1 MYINI
6 LRLISLILLFSIV
19 LIKDIPFKK
28 IYKDPLMQM
37 YFAIICITILMLI
50 DNITGFILTI
60 GLLLIYFRI
69 YSNDI
74 KNKTEDNNI
83 AKTAKVNNI
92 AKTAKVNNIA
102 KTAKVNNIANFTNS
116 EESCVNNGGK
126 CGDNVKKCGNNGEAC
141 TLDLP
146 LKKTVQG
153 KKPVDIDSVPYITE
167 ENLLAAQTN
176 IYNVENYDKEIG
188 EESSEIKTGS
198 LYKSQGLN
206 NNKNHL
212 RGYDNCDTVLGGMK
226 YNIFE

>member
-6 LRLISLILLFSIV
+6 LRLISLILLFTIV

-92 AKTAKVNNIA
+92 A
-102 KTAKVNNIANFTNS
+102 NFTNS
-116 EESCVNNGGK
+116 EESCRHNGSK

-176 IYNVENYDKEIG
+176 IYNADNYDKEIG
-188 EESSEIKTGS
+188 EESSDINTGS

-212 RGYDNCDTVLGGMK
+212 RGFDNCNTVLGGMK

>member
-6 LRLISLILLFSIV
+6 LRLISLILLFTIV

-92 AKTAKVNNIA
+92 A
-102 KTAKVNNIANFTNS
+102 NFTIS
-116 EESCVNNGGK
+116 EESCRHNEGK
-126 CGDNVKKCGNNGEAC
+126 CGDNLKNCGNNGETC
-141 TLDLP
+141 TLDLSS
-146 LKKTVQG
+146 KKTVQG
-153 KKPVDIDSVPYITE
+153 KKPADIDSVPYITE

-176 IYNVENYDKEIG
+176 IYNADNYDKEIG
-188 EESSEIKTGS
+188 EESSDIKTGS

-212 RGYDNCDTVLGGMK
+212 RGFDNCNTVLGGMK

>member
-6 LRLISLILLFSIV
+6 LRLISLILLFTIV

-74 KNKTEDNNI
+74 KNKTENNNI
-83 AKTAKVNNI
+83 P
-92 AKTAKVNNIA
+92 

-116 EESCVNNGGK
+116 EESCRHNEGK
-126 CGDNVKKCGNNGEAC
+126 CGDNLENCGNNGETC
-141 TLDLP
+141 TLDLSS
-146 LKKTVQG
+146 KKTVQG
-153 KKPVDIDSVPYITE
+153 KKPADIDSVPYITE

-176 IYNVENYDKEIG
+176 IYNADNYDKEIG
-188 EESSEIKTGS
+188 EESSDIKTGS

-212 RGYDNCDTVLGGMK
+212 RGFDNCNTVLGGMK

>member
-6 LRLISLILLFSIV
+6 LRLISLILLFTVV

-28 IYKDPLMQM
+28 IYKDPLMQL

-50 DNITGFILTI
+50 DNITGFILTM

-74 KNKTEDNNI
+74 KNKTNDNNI
-83 AKTAKVNNI
+83 IAKTKKVNN
-92 AKTAKVNNIA
+92 V
-102 KTAKVNNIANFTNS
+102 ANFTNS
-116 EESCVNNGGK
+116 EESCGNNEGK

-146 LKKTVQG
+146 SKKTVQV

-188 EESSEIKTGS
+188 EESSEIKTGT

-212 RGYDNCDTVLGGMK
+212 RGFDNCNTVLGGMK
-226 YNIFE
+226 YNIYE